1 MEINDL
7 VEKILTRVALLT
19 DMEVFIADDQKLI
32 YYLGNADK
40 VCEYLY
46 SEISD
51 DLKTLKSNRY
61 FSKLEY
67 VGEKTIP
74 LLKCDM
80 DKMQS
85 EVIYKFKNKWKFD
98 KFLIFAKTS
107 SAMNDED
114 RFLIDSAIRIIRKCS
129 QKNLPVECYD

>member
-1 MEINDL
+1 MKINEL
-7 VEKILTRVALLT
+7 VEKILTRVAMLT
-19 DMEVFIADDQKLI
+19 DIEIFVTDKEKLI
-32 YYLGNADK
+32 YYLGNVDR

-51 DLKTLKSNRY
+51 DLK
-61 FSKLEY
+61 KLEDDKYEQKIEY
-67 VGEKTIP
+67 VGEETIS

-85 EVIYKFKNKWKFD
+85 EVICKFKEKGKFD

-107 SAMNDED
+107 TEMNAED
-114 RFLIDSAIRIIRKCS
+114 KFLIESATYIIRKY
-129 QKNLPVECYD
+129 L

>member
-1 MEINDL
+1 MKINEL
-7 VEKILTRVALLT
+7 VEKILTRVAMLT
-19 DMEVFIADDQKLI
+19 DIEIFVTDKEKLI
-32 YYLGNADK
+32 YYLGNVDR

-51 DLKTLKSNRY
+51 DLK
-61 FSKLEY
+61 KLEDDKYEQKIEY
-67 VGEKTIP
+67 VGEETIS

-85 EVIYKFKNKWKFD
+85 EVICKFKEKGKFN

-107 SAMNDED
+107 TEMNAED
-114 RFLIDSAIRIIRKCS
+114 KFLIESATYIIRKY
-129 QKNLPVECYD
+129 L

>member
-1 MEINDL
+1 MKINEL
-7 VEKILTRVALLT
+7 VEKILTRVAILT
-19 DMEVFIADDQKLI
+19 DIEIFITDKEKLI
-32 YYLGNADK
+32 YYLGNVDR

-51 DLKTLKSNRY
+51 DLK
-61 FSKLEY
+61 KLEDDKYEQKIEY
-67 VGEKTIP
+67 VGEETIS

-85 EVIYKFKNKWKFD
+85 EVICKFKEKGKFN

-107 SAMNDED
+107 TEMNAED
-114 RFLIDSAIRIIRKCS
+114 KFLIESATYIIRKY
-129 QKNLPVECYD
+129 L

>member
-1 MEINDL
+1 MKINEL
-7 VEKILTRVALLT
+7 VEKILTRVAMLT
-19 DMEVFIADDQKLI
+19 DIEIFVTDKEKLI
-32 YYLGNADK
+32 YYLGNVDR

-51 DLKTLKSNRY
+51 DLK
-61 FSKLEY
+61 KLEDDKYEQKIEY
-67 VGEKTIP
+67 VGEETIS

-85 EVIYKFKNKWKFD
+85 EVICKFKEKGKFD

-107 SAMNDED
+107 AKMNAED
-114 RFLIDSAIRIIRKCS
+114 RFLIESATYVIRKY
-129 QKNLPVECYD
+129 L

>member
-1 MEINDL
+1 MKINEL
-7 VEKILTRVALLT
+7 VEKILTRVAMLT
-19 DMEVFIADDQKLI
+19 DIEIFVTDKEKLI
-32 YYLGNADK
+32 YYLGNVDR

-51 DLKTLKSNRY
+51 DLKTLEDEKY
-61 FSKLEY
+61 EQKIEY
-67 VGEKTIP
+67 VGEETIS

-85 EVIYKFKNKWKFD
+85 EVICKFKEKGKFD

-107 SAMNDED
+107 AKMNAED
-114 RFLIDSAIRIIRKCS
+114 RFLIESATYIIRKY
-129 QKNLPVECYD
+129 L

>member
-1 MEINDL
+1 MKINEL
-7 VEKILTRVALLT
+7 VEKILTRVAMLT
-19 DMEVFIADDQKLI
+19 DIEIFVTDKEKLI
-32 YYLGNADK
+32 YYLGNVDR

-51 DLKTLKSNRY
+51 DLKTLEDEKY
-61 FSKLEY
+61 EQKIEY
-67 VGEKTIP
+67 VGEETIS

-85 EVIYKFKNKWKFD
+85 EVICKFKEKGKFD

-107 SAMNDED
+107 AKMNAED
-114 RFLIDSAIRIIRKCS
+114 RFLIESATYVIRKY
-129 QKNLPVECYD
+129 L

>member
-1 MEINDL
+1 MKINEL
-7 VEKILTRVALLT
+7 VEKILTRVAMLT
-19 DMEVFIADDQKLI
+19 DIEIFVTDKEKLI
-32 YYLGNADK
+32 YYLGNVDR

-51 DLKTLKSNRY
+51 DLK
-61 FSKLEY
+61 KLEDDKYEQKIEY
-67 VGEKTIP
+67 VGEETIS

-85 EVIYKFKNKWKFD
+85 EVICKFKEKGKFD

-107 SAMNDED
+107 AKMNAED
-114 RFLIDSAIRIIRKCS
+114 RFLIESATYIIRKY
-129 QKNLPVECYD
+129 L

>member
-1 MEINDL
+1 MKINEL
-7 VEKILTRVALLT
+7 VEKILTRVAMLT
-19 DMEVFIADDQKLI
+19 DIEVFVTDKEKLI
-32 YYLGNADK
+32 YYLGNVDR

-51 DLKTLKSNRY
+51 DLK
-61 FSKLEY
+61 KLEDDKYEQKIEY
-67 VGEKTIP
+67 VGEETIS

-85 EVIYKFKNKWKFD
+85 EVICKFKEKGKFD

-107 SAMNDED
+107 AEMNAED
-114 RFLIDSAIRIIRKCS
+114 RFLIESATYIIRKY
-129 QKNLPVECYD
+129 L

>member
-1 MEINDL
+1 MEINEL
-7 VEKILTRVALLT
+7 VEKVLTRVAMIT
-19 DMEVFIADDQKLI
+19 DIEIFVTDKEKLI
-32 YYLGNADK
+32 YYLGNVDR

-51 DLKTLKSNRY
+51 DLK
-61 FSKLEY
+61 KLEDDKYEQKIEY
-67 VGEKTIP
+67 VGEETIS

-85 EVIYKFKNKWKFD
+85 EVICKFKEKGKFD

-107 SAMNDED
+107 TEMNAED
-114 RFLIDSAIRIIRKCS
+114 KFLIESATYIIRKY
-129 QKNLPVECYD
+129 L

>member
-1 MEINDL
+1 MKINEL
-7 VEKILTRVALLT
+7 VEKILTRVAMLT
-19 DMEVFIADDQKLI
+19 DIEIFVTDKEKLI
-32 YYLGNADK
+32 YYLGNVDR

-51 DLKTLKSNRY
+51 DLKTLEDEKY
-61 FSKLEY
+61 EQKIEY
-67 VGEKTIP
+67 VGEETIS

-85 EVIYKFKNKWKFD
+85 EVICKFKEKGKFD

-107 SAMNDED
+107 AKMNAEE
-114 RFLIDSAIRIIRKCS
+114 RFLIESATYVIRKY
-129 QKNLPVECYD
+129 L